1 MSAGFTT
8 RIAWRYIVGK
18 KSFQAIH
25 LITGISVLGIS
36 IGACALIL
44 ILSVFNG
51 FEGLLRSLYNSI
63 YTDIK
68 VVPASGKFFEPDSM
82 TMATIRSWPEIAGA
96 SLTLEETALLDYD
109 NNQDICTLKGV
120 DDYFRK
126 VTEID
131 SVVMDQPF
139 VLHQGQAEYAF
150 VGAGL
155 AQRLNINVQNP
166 YELLSV
172 YLPNRNQRGPLDKP
186 FQTERAFPAGRF
198 SIKQDYDFQYVFV
211 SLDFI
216 RNLTDLPASAS
227 AVEIKLNPGVDE
239 TKVRSKLERAFGL
252 PVVVSNKDQQNAS
265 FYKLMNIEK
274 WISYAVVSLTLVLV
288 SFNLICA
295 LWMIVLDKKKDISIL
310 QAMGA
315 SSQNIYQIF
324 FRAGWMI
331 CGVGFLIGV
340 VLAIGI
346 YLLQITIG
354 LVPVPEGFVVD
365 RYPIEMRFT
374 DILIVAATVLV
385 IGSLASW
392 LPARKASEIEAFVRD
407 E

>member
-8 RIAWRYIVGK
+8 RIAWRYIIGK

-25 LITGISVLGIS
+25 LITGISILGIA
-36 IGACALIL
+36 IGACALLL

-68 VVPASGKFFEPDSM
+68 VVPASGKFFDPDSL
-82 TMATIRSWPEIAGA
+82 TISTIRSWPEIEGA
-96 SLTLEETALLDYD
+96 SVTLEETALLDYD
-109 NNQDICTLKGV
+109 DNQDICTLKGV
-120 DDYFRK
+120 DDNFRK

-131 SVVMDQPF
+131 SVVMDNPF
-139 VLHQGQAEYAF
+139 VLHQGQAQFAF

-155 AQRLNINVQNP
+155 AQRLNINTQNP
-166 YELLSV
+166 YELLSI

-186 FQTERAFPAGRF
+186 FQVQEAYPAGRF
-198 SIKQDYDFQYVFV
+198 SIKQDYDFQFVFV

-216 RNLTDLPASAS
+216 RTLAELPNSAS
-227 AVEIKLNPGVDE
+227 AVEIKLKPGANENEV
-239 TKVRSKLERAFGL
+239 KAKLERAFKV
-252 PVVVSNKDQQNAS
+252 PVIVSNKDQQNAS
-265 FYKLMNIEK
+265 FFKLMNIEK
-274 WISYAVVSLTLVLV
+274 WISYAVVSLTLIIV

-315 SSQNIYQIF
+315 SPQHIYQIF
-324 FRAGWMI
+324 LRAGWMI
-331 CGVGFLIGV
+331 CGVGLVLGILIA
-340 VLAIGI
+340 LII
-346 YLLQITIG
+346 YILQITIG

-365 RYPIEMRFT
+365 KYPIQLHVT
-374 DILIVAATVLV
+374 DIFIVGLTVFV
-385 IGSLASW
+385 IGSLAAW
-392 LPARKASEIEAFVRD
+392 LPAKKAASIEAFVRD